1 MTAHTQ
7 ANYDTDAAALATK
20 LFESDSQ
27 FRAARPDPEVM
38 DSLLVPGLRLSQ
50 VLHALLTGYAER
62 PVMGF
67 RSRESVA
74 DPATGRTV
82 DRLLPAFETVTYGE
96 LLDNISAILA
106 EWQHGENRIGA
117 DDFVATI
124 GFSSPDYVTLDL
136 ATLMNGSVSIPL
148 QHNASVTQLRMMLE
162 ETNPRLVAASAD
174 CLDLAVEAALGLTD
188 LQRVVVFD
196 YRPDTDDHREKLAA
210 ARERLQAAGMRVV
223 VEPLAEIIA
232 NGRRLPEPVLY
243 TAGDDQRTAL
253 IMYTSG
259 STGAPKGAMF
269 TEWTVTRFWSSGA
282 APNRDTP
289 IINVN
294 FLPLNH
300 LAGRVGLLTAFI
312 PGGTCYFVPE
322 SDLSTLFEDWQLA
335 RPTHM
340 GVVPR
345 VVDMLFQ
352 HYQTRVDALIAEG
365 AEADSADRTAKAEL
379 REDVL
384 GGRVVAGM
392 LATAPLSPEMKTFLE
407 SSLNFHLLDL
417 YGLTEVGG
425 VFRDGKISRPP
436 VLDYKLIDVPEL
448 GYYTTDKPH
457 PRGELLVKSAT
468 ATPGY
473 YKRPDVT
480 AEVFDADGYYRTGD
494 VMAEIAPDE
503 LVYVDRRNNVIK
515 LAQGEFVA
523 VANLETVYVGA
534 PLVRQIFVYG
544 NSERAY
550 LLAVIVP
557 TEEALRAHPDPVDLK
572 NSIRE
577 SLQRT
582 ARASHLHSYEL
593 PADFIIETTPFSIES
608 GMLAAVGKPIRPKM
622 IEYYGDRLEQ
632 LYADLAEARVQE
644 LRQLRDTAQQRPV
657 IETVTE
663 AAQALL
669 GMSSD
674 AVRPDHHFI
683 DLGGDSLSALTFS
696 NLLRDLFDVEVPVG
710 VITGPAAD
718 LRKLAAYVEGARES
732 GAATAA
738 SVHGSDV
745 TVINANELTLDK
757 FIDAETLSSAAELE
771 RSSGAVGTVLL
782 TGANGYL
789 GRFLCLEW
797 LQRLAPSGGQLI
809 CLVRGDDD
817 DDALARLEAAYGHTD
832 QVLLDEFRALARRHL
847 RVIAADIT
855 QPRLGIDD
863 ATWEQLAREVDKIVH
878 PAALVNH
885 VLPYNQL
892 FGPNVLGTAE
902 VIRLALTTRIKPVTY
917 LSTMAVAMAVPDFD
931 EDGDIRTVSP
941 IRHIGPG
948 YANGYANSKWAGEV
962 LLREAYD
969 LCGLPV
975 SVFRSDMILTHRQ
988 YSGQLNVTDA
998 FTRMLLSLVLT
1009 GIAPRSFYQGDG
1021 DGSRP
1026 RAHYEGLPVDFVT
1039 EAITTLGL
1047 ANSEGFRS
1055 YDVMNPHDDGI
1066 SVDTFVDW
1074 LVEDGHTIDIIDDY
1088 DEWLS
1093 RFETALRGLP
1103 DDQRRSSVL
1112 PLLDAYRTPGHPRR
1126 GADTPT
1132 DQFRKA
1138 VQNYKIGSDDDS
1150 ADIPHIDHALITKYI
1165 SDLRAHGLL

>member
-7 ANYDTDAAALATK
+7 ANNDIDAAALAAT
-20 LFESDSQ
+20 LVESDPQ
-27 FRAARPDPEVM
+27 FQAAMPDPDVM

-50 VLHALLTGYAER
+50 VLHSLMTGYSDR

-67 RSRESVA
+67 RSRESVL

-82 DRLLPAFETVTYGE
+82 DRLLPAFATITYGQ
-96 LLDNISAILA
+96 LLSDISAILS
-106 EWQHGENRIGA
+106 EWQHGDNAIGA
-117 DDFVATI
+117 GDFVATI
-124 GFSSPDYVTLDL
+124 GFSSPDYVTIDL

-148 QHNASVTQLRMMLE
+148 QHNASVSQVRAMLE
-162 ETNPRLVAASAD
+162 ETSPRLVAASAD
-174 CLDLAVEAALGLTD
+174 SLDLAVEAALGLPD

-210 ARERLQAAGMRVV
+210 ARDRLHAAGMAVT
-223 VEPLAEIIA
+223 VEPLAEVIA
-232 NGRRLPEPVLY
+232 NGRQLPAPALY
-243 TAGDDQRTAL
+243 TDGDDQGTAL

-300 LAGRVGLLTAFI
+300 LAGRVALLTAFI

-322 SDLSTLFEDWQLA
+322 SNLSTLFEDWQLV

-352 HYQTRVDALIAEG
+352 HHQTRMDALIAEG
-365 AEADSADRTAKAEL
+365 ADAPSADRIAKAEL
-379 REDVL
+379 RQDVL

-436 VLDYKLIDVPEL
+436 VLDYKLVDVPEL

-473 YKRPDVT
+473 YKRPEVT

-523 VANLETVYVGA
+523 VANLETVYAGA
-534 PLVRQIFVYG
+534 PLIRQIFVYG

-550 LLAVIVP
+550 LLAVVVP
-557 TEEALRAHPDPVDLK
+557 TEDALRAHPDPIDLR
-572 NSIRE
+572 NAIRE
-577 SLQRT
+577 SLRHA
-582 ARASHLHSYEL
+582 ARANHLHSYEL
-593 PADFIIETTPFSIES
+593 PADFIIETTPFTIES
-608 GMLAAVGKPIRPKM
+608 GMLAAVGKPIRPRM
-622 IEYYGDRLEQ
+622 VEHYGDRLEQ
-632 LYADLAEARVQE
+632 LYVDLADARVEE

-669 GMSSD
+669 SSD
-674 AVRPDHHFI
+674 AVRPENHFI

-718 LRKLAAYVEGARES
+718 LQTLADYIETERES
-732 GAATAA
+732 NTATAT
-738 SVHGSDV
+738 SVHGPDAS
-745 TVINANELTLDK
+745 VISAADLTLDK
-757 FIDAETLSSAAELE
+757 FIDSETLGTASSLTPPV
-771 RSSGAVGTVLL
+771 GAVGTVLL

-797 LQRLAPSGGQLI
+797 LKRLAPSGGQLI
-809 CLVRGDDD
+809 CLIRGDGDG
-817 DDALARLEAAYGHTD
+817 DALARLEAAYGDTD
-832 QVLLDEFRALARRHL
+832 PVLLEEFRELAQKHL
-847 RVIAADIT
+847 RVIAADIA
-855 QPRLGIDD
+855 QPRLGLDD

-892 FGPNVLGTAE
+892 FQPNVFGTAE
-902 VIRLALTTRIKPVTY
+902 IIRLALTTRIKPVTY
-917 LSTMAVAMAVPDFD
+917 LSTMAVAMAVPDFA
-931 EDGDIRTVSP
+931 EDRDIRAVSP
-941 IRHIGPG
+941 ERPINDG

-962 LLREAYD
+962 LLREAHD
-969 LCGLPV
+969 LCGLPA
-975 SVFRSDMILTHRQ
+975 SVFRSDMILTHRR

-998 FTRMLLSLVLT
+998 FTRMLLSLALT

-1021 DGSRP
+1021 SGDRP
-1026 RAHYEGLPVDFVT
+1026 RAHYEGLPVDFVA

-1047 ANSEGFRS
+1047 ATIEGFRS

-1074 LVEDGHTIDIIDDY
+1074 MIEDGHSIDIIDDY

-1103 DDQRRSSVL
+1103 DEQRRSSVL
-1112 PLLDAYRTPGHPRR
+1112 PLLDAYRVPGNPRR
-1126 GADTPT
+1126 GAAVPNDV
-1132 DQFRKA
+1132 FRKA
-1138 VQNYKIGSDDDS
+1138 VQDNKIGHD
-1150 ADIPHIDHALITKYI
+1150 ADIPQIDRALIAKYL
-1165 SDLRAHGLL
+1165 SDLRAHGLLSAQ

>member
-1 MTAHTQ
+1 M
-7 ANYDTDAAALATK
+7 TDAAALAAK
-20 LFESDSQ
+20 LVESDPQ
-27 FRAARPDPEVM
+27 FQAAIPDHEVM

-50 VLHALLTGYAER
+50 VLHALLTGYSDR

-67 RSRESVA
+67 RSRESVV
-74 DPATGRTV
+74 DPVTGRTV
-82 DRLLPAFETVTYGE
+82 DRLLPVFETITYGE
-96 LLDNISAILA
+96 LRENISAILA
-106 EWQHGENRIGA
+106 EWQYGPNAIGA

-148 QHNASVTQLRMMLE
+148 QHNASVAQLRMMLE

-174 CLDLAVEAALGLTD
+174 SLDLAVEAALGLTE
-188 LQRVVVFD
+188 LRRVVVFD
-196 YRPDTDDHREKLAA
+196 YRPVTDDHREKLAA
-210 ARERLQAAGMRVV
+210 ARDRLREAGMEVV
-223 VEPLAEIIA
+223 VESLAEVIA

-259 STGAPKGAMF
+259 STGAPKGATF

-365 AEADSADRTAKAEL
+365 ADAASADRTAKTEL

-436 VLDYKLIDVPEL
+436 VLDYKLVDVPEL

-473 YKRPDVT
+473 YKRPEVT

-557 TEEALRAHPDPVDLK
+557 TEETLQRYTNSPVDMK
-572 NSIRE
+572 NAIRE

-582 ARASHLHSYEL
+582 ARANHLHSYEL
-593 PADFIIETTPFSIES
+593 PADFILETTPFTIES

-622 IEYYGDRLEQ
+622 IEYYGGRLEQ
-632 LYADLAEARVQE
+632 LYSDLAAARVQE
-644 LRQLRDTAQQRPV
+644 LRLLRDTAQQRPI

-718 LRKLAAYVEGARES
+718 LRKLAAHIEAARES
-732 GAATAA
+732 NVATAA
-738 SVHGSDV
+738 SVHGPDV
-745 TVINANELTLDK
+745 AVINADELTLDK
-757 FIDAETLSSAAELE
+757 FIDAETLGNASALPAPSSA
-771 RSSGAVGTVLL
+771 VHTVLL

-797 LQRLAPSGGQLI
+797 LQRLAQSDGQLI
-809 CLVRGDDD
+809 CLVRGDDN
-817 DDALARLEAAYGHTD
+817 DDALARLEAAYGDTD
-832 QVLLDEFRALARRHL
+832 QALLDEFRALARRHL
-847 RVIAADIT
+847 RVVAADIA
-855 QPRLGIDD
+855 QPRLGVDD

-892 FGPNVLGTAE
+892 FGPNVFGTAE
-902 VIRLALTTRIKPVTY
+902 IIRLALTTRIKPVTY
-917 LSTMAVAMAVPDFD
+917 LSTMAVAMAVPNFD

-941 IRHIGPG
+941 TRHIGAG

-962 LLREAYD
+962 LLREAHD
-969 LCGLPV
+969 LCGLPA
-975 SVFRSDMILTHRQ
+975 SVFRSDMILTHRL

-1009 GIAPRSFYQGDG
+1009 GIAPRSFYQGGTNG
-1021 DGSRP
+1021 DRP

-1074 LVEDGHTIDIIDDY
+1074 LIEDGHTIDIIDDY

-1103 DDQRRSSVL
+1103 DELRRSSVL
-1112 PLLDAYRTPGHPRR
+1112 PLLDAYRVPGPPRR

-1132 DQFRKA
+1132 DMFRKA
-1138 VQNYKIGSDDDS
+1138 VQDYKIGSDGNS
-1150 ADIPHIDHALITKYI
+1150 ADIPHIDRALISKYI

>member
-1 MTAHTQ
+1 MTAG
-7 ANYDTDAAALATK
+7 AAARAAE
-20 LFESDSQ
+20 LFESDPQ
-27 FRAARPDPEVM
+27 FRQALPDPDVM

-50 VLHALLTGYAER
+50 VLHALLTGYADR

-67 RSRESVA
+67 RSRETVI
-74 DPATGRTV
+74 DPASGRAV
-82 DRLLPAFETVTYGE
+82 DRLLPAFETITYGR
-96 LLDNISAILA
+96 LLENISAILA
-106 EWQHGENRIGA
+106 EWQHGTDAIGA
-117 DDFVATI
+117 GDFVATI

-148 QHNASVTQLRMMLE
+148 QHNASATQLRVMLE
-162 ETNPRLVAASAD
+162 ETDPRLIAASAD
-174 CLDLAVEAALGLTD
+174 CLDLAVEAAMGLSN
-188 LQRVVVFD
+188 LRRVVVFD

-210 ARERLQAAGMRVV
+210 ARARLDAAGMEVAI
-223 VEPLAEIIA
+223 EPLAQVIA
-232 NGRRLPEPVLY
+232 KGRELPEPVLY
-243 TAGDDQRTAL
+243 TDGDDQRTAL

-352 HYQTRVDALIAEG
+352 HYQTRVHALVAEG
-365 AEADSADRTAKAEL
+365 ADADTADRLAKTEL

-384 GGRVVAGM
+384 GGRVIAGM

-436 VLDYKLIDVPEL
+436 VLDYKLVDVPEL

-457 PRGELLVKSAT
+457 PRGELLIKSAT

-534 PLVRQIFVYG
+534 PPVRQIFVYG

-550 LLAVIVP
+550 LLAVVVP
-557 TEEALRAHPDPVDLK
+557 TEEALRAHPDPIELK
-572 NSIRE
+572 NTIRE

-582 ARASHLHSYEL
+582 ARANHLHSYEL
-593 PADFIIETTPFSIES
+593 PADFIIETTPFTIES
-608 GMLAAVGKPIRPKM
+608 GMLAAVGKPIRPRM

-632 LYADLAEARVQE
+632 LYVDLAEARVQE
-644 LRQLRDTAQQRPV
+644 LRQLRDTAQLRPV

-669 GMSSD
+669 GMSAD
-674 AVRPDHHFI
+674 AVRPQHHFI

-718 LRKLAAYVEGARES
+718 LRKLAAYIEHERES
-732 GAATAA
+732 STATAA
-738 SVHGSDV
+738 SVHGPDAPIIS
-745 TVINANELTLDK
+745 AEELTLDK
-757 FIDAETLSSAAELE
+757 FIDAETLRNASELDMPT
-771 RSSGAVGTVLL
+771 GAVNTVLL

-797 LQRLAPSGGQLI
+797 LQRLAPTDGRLI

-817 DDALARLEAAYGHTD
+817 DDARARLEAAYGETD
-832 QVLLDEFRALARRHL
+832 QALLDEFRTLARRHL
-847 RVIAADIT
+847 RVIAADIA
-855 QPRLGIDD
+855 QPRFGVDD
-863 ATWEQLAREVDKIVH
+863 ATWEQLTHDVDKIVH

-892 FGPNVLGTAE
+892 FGPNVFGTAE
-902 VIRLALTTRIKPVTY
+902 VIRLALTTRLKPVTY
-917 LSTMAVAMAVPDFD
+917 LSTMAVAMTVPDFE
-931 EDGDIRTVSP
+931 EDGDIRAVSAVRTVDD
-941 IRHIGPG
+941 G

-962 LLREAYD
+962 LLREAHD
-969 LCGLPV
+969 LCGLPT
-975 SVFRSDMILTHRQ
+975 SVFRSDMILTHRR

-1021 DGSRP
+1021 NGSRP
-1026 RAHYEGLPVDFVT
+1026 RAHYEGLPVDFVA

-1047 ANSEGFRS
+1047 ATAEGFRS
-1055 YDVMNPHDDGI
+1055 YNVMNPHDDGI

-1074 LVEDGHTIDIIDDY
+1074 LIDDGHAIDIIDGY
-1088 DEWLS
+1088 EEWLS

-1103 DDQRRSSVL
+1103 DEQRRASVL
-1112 PLLDAYRTPGHPRR
+1112 ALLDAYRAPGHPRR
-1126 GADTPT
+1126 GAAIPT
-1132 DQFRKA
+1132 DVFRKA
-1138 VQNYKIGSDDDS
+1138 VQDNEIGDHN
-1150 ADIPHIDHALITKYI
+1150 DIPQIDRALIGKYL

>member
-1 MTAHTQ
+1 M
-7 ANYDTDAAALATK
+7 
-20 LFESDSQ
+20 
-27 FRAARPDPEVM
+27 PDVDVM
-38 DSLLVPGLRLSQ
+38 DSLLAPGLRLSQ
-50 VLHALLTGYAER
+50 VLHALLSGYADR

-67 RSRESVA
+67 RSRESVV

-82 DRLLPAFETVTYGE
+82 DRLLPAFQTITYGQ
-96 LLDNISAILA
+96 LLDDISAILA
-106 EWQHGENRIGA
+106 EWQHGANAIAPG
-117 DDFVATI
+117 DFIATI
-124 GFSSPDYVTLDL
+124 GFSSPDYVTVDL
-136 ATLMNGSVSIPL
+136 AALMNGSVSIPL
-148 QHNASVTQLRMMLE
+148 QHNTSAALLRMMLE
-162 ETNPRLVAASAD
+162 ETSPRLVAASAD
-174 CLDLAVEAALGLTD
+174 SLELAIEAVLGLPD
-188 LQRVVVFD
+188 LRRVMVFD

-210 ARERLQAAGMRVV
+210 ARDRLHTAGMDVI
-223 VEPLAEIIA
+223 VEPLAEVIA
-232 NGRRLPEPVLY
+232 RGRQLPEPTFY
-243 TAGDDQRTAL
+243 TDGDEQRTAL

-322 SDLSTLFEDWQLA
+322 SDLSTLFEDWQLV

-352 HYQTRVDALIAEG
+352 HYQTRMDALTAEG
-365 AEADSADRTAKAEL
+365 ADTESADRTAKAEL
-379 REDVL
+379 REEVL

-407 SSLNFHLLDL
+407 SSLSFHLLDL

-436 VLDYKLIDVPEL
+436 VLDYKLVDVPEL

-480 AEVFDADGYYRTGD
+480 AEVFDVDGYYRTGD

-515 LAQGEFVA
+515 LSQGEFVA

-550 LLAVIVP
+550 LLAVVVP
-557 TEEALRAHPDPVDLK
+557 TDEALRTHPDPVDLK
-572 NSIRE
+572 NTIRE

-582 ARASHLHSYEL
+582 ARANHLHSYEL
-593 PADFIIETTPFSIES
+593 PADFVIETTPFTIES

-622 IEYYGDRLEQ
+622 IEHYGDRLER
-632 LYADLAEARVQE
+632 LYVDLAEARVAE
-644 LRQLRDTAQQRPV
+644 LRLLRDTAQQRPV

-674 AVRPDHHFI
+674 AVRPEDHFI

-718 LRKLAAYVEGARES
+718 LRKLAEYIATERES
-732 GAATAA
+732 STATAA
-738 SVHGSDV
+738 SVHGPDV
-745 TVINANELTLDK
+745 SVIHAADLTLDK
-757 FIDAETLSSAAELE
+757 FIDAETLDAAALLE
-771 RSSGAVGTVLL
+771 PPSGAVDTVLL

-797 LQRLAPSGGQLI
+797 LQRSAQSDGQLI
-809 CLVRGDDD
+809 CLVRGDSDAE
-817 DDALARLEAAYGHTD
+817 ALARLEAAYGDTD
-832 QVLLDEFRALARRHL
+832 PALLDQFRTLAQRHL
-847 RVIAADIT
+847 RVIAADIA
-855 QPRLGIDD
+855 QPRFGVDD

-892 FGPNVLGTAE
+892 FQPNVFGTAE
-902 VIRLALTTRIKPVTY
+902 VIRLALTGRMKPVTY
-917 LSTMAVAMAVPDFD
+917 LSTMAVAMTVPDFD
-931 EDGDIRTVSP
+931 EDGDIRAVSP
-941 IRHIGPG
+941 TRPVGAG

-962 LLREAYD
+962 LLREAHD
-969 LCGLPV
+969 LCGLPA
-975 SVFRSDMILTHRQ
+975 SVFRSDMILTHRR

-1021 DGSRP
+1021 NGSRP

-1047 ANSEGFRS
+1047 AATEGFRS

-1074 LVEDGHTIDIIDDY
+1074 LIEDGHYIDIIDDY

-1103 DDQRRSSVL
+1103 DEQRRASVL
-1112 PLLDAYRTPGHPRR
+1112 PLLDAYRAPAPPRR
-1126 GADTPT
+1126 GASIPNDT
-1132 DQFRKA
+1132 FRKA
-1138 VQNYKIGSDDDS
+1138 VQEHEIGHCN
-1150 ADIPHIDHALITKYI
+1150 DIPQIDRALITKYM
-1165 SDLRAHGLL
+1165 SDLRAHRLL

>member
-1 MTAHTQ
+1 MTAG
-7 ANYDTDAAALATK
+7 AAARVAK
-20 LFESDSQ
+20 LFESDPQ
-27 FRAARPDPEVM
+27 FRAAMPDPAVM
-38 DSLLVPGLRLSQ
+38 DSLLAPGLRLSQ
-50 VLHALLTGYAER
+50 VLHALLSGYAER

-67 RSRESVA
+67 RSRESVV
-74 DPATGRTV
+74 DTATGRTV
-82 DRLLPAFETVTYGE
+82 DRLLPAFETITYGQ
-96 LLDNISAILA
+96 LLEDISAILA
-106 EWQHGENRIGA
+106 EWQHGDIPMGA
-117 DDFVATI
+117 GDFIATI

-148 QHNASVTQLRMMLE
+148 QHNTSVAQLRMMLE
-162 ETNPRLVAASAD
+162 ETGPRLVAASAD
-174 CLDLAVEAALGLTD
+174 CLDLAVEAAVGLTD
-188 LQRVVVFD
+188 LRRVVVFD
-196 YRPDTDDHREKLAA
+196 YRAETDDHREKLAT
-210 ARERLQAAGMRVV
+210 ARERLHAAGMDVV
-223 VEPLAEIIA
+223 VEPLAEVI
-232 NGRRLPEPVLY
+232 GRGRDLPEPVLY

-352 HYQTRVDALIAEG
+352 HYQTRVDALMAG
-365 AEADSADRTAKAEL
+365 GTDVDTADRLAKTEL

-392 LATAPLSPEMKTFLE
+392 LATAPLSPEMKAFLE
-407 SSLNFHLLDL
+407 SSLDFHLLDL

-436 VLDYKLIDVPEL
+436 VLDYKLVDVPEL

-494 VMAEIAPDE
+494 VMAEVAPDQ

-550 LLAVIVP
+550 LLAVVVP
-557 TEEALRAHPDPVDLK
+557 TEEALRAHPDPVELK

-582 ARASHLHSYEL
+582 ARSNHLHSYEL
-593 PADFIIETTPFSIES
+593 PADFIIETTPFTIES

-622 IEYYGDRLEQ
+622 IEHYGDRLEQ
-632 LYADLAEARVQE
+632 LYVDLAEARVQE

-657 IETVTE
+657 LDTVTE
-663 AAQALL
+663 AARALL
-669 GMSSD
+669 GMSAD

-718 LRKLAAYVEGARES
+718 LRKLAAYIQHEREHS
-732 GAATAA
+732 TATAA
-738 SVHGSDV
+738 SVHGLDT
-745 TVINANELTLDK
+745 TVISAAELTLDK
-757 FIDAETLSSAAELE
+757 FIDAETLHNASQLDVPA
-771 RSSGAVGTVLL
+771 GAVATVLL

-797 LQRLAPSGGQLI
+797 LQRLSQTGGQLI
-809 CLVRGDDD
+809 CLVRGDNDD
-817 DDALARLEAAYGHTD
+817 QALARLVAAYGDTDRTLLEEFHT
-832 QVLLDEFRALARRHL
+832 LARRHL
-847 RVIAADIT
+847 RVIAADIA
-855 QPRLGIDD
+855 QPRFGVDN
-863 ATWEQLAREVDKIVH
+863 ATWEQLARDVDKIVH

-892 FGPNVLGTAE
+892 FGPNVFGTAE

-917 LSTMAVAMAVPDFD
+917 LSTMAVAMTVPDFD

-941 IRHIGPG
+941 TRHIDPG

-962 LLREAYD
+962 LLREAHD

-975 SVFRSDMILTHRQ
+975 SVFRSDMILTHRR

-1021 DGSRP
+1021 SGARP

-1039 EAITTLGL
+1039 EAITSLGL
-1047 ANSEGFRS
+1047 SSSEGFRS

-1074 LVEDGHTIDIIDDY
+1074 LMEDGHSIDIIDNY

-1103 DDQRRSSVL
+1103 DEQRRASVL
-1112 PLLDAYRTPGHPRR
+1112 PLLDAYRVPGNPRR
-1126 GADTPT
+1126 AAATPNHV
-1132 DQFRKA
+1132 FRKA
-1138 VQNYKIGSDDDS
+1138 VQENNIGGDG
-1150 ADIPHIDHALITKYI
+1150 ADIPQIDRALIAKYI
-1165 SDLRAHGLL
+1165 ADLRAHRLL

>member
-1 MTAHTQ
+1 MNTPPACE
-7 ANYDTDAAALATK
+7 TDAAARAAT
-20 LFESDSQ
+20 LFESDPQ
-27 FRAARPDPEVM
+27 FRAATPDPNVM

-50 VLHALLTGYAER
+50 VLHALLTGYADR

-67 RSRESVA
+67 RSRESVV
-74 DPATGRTV
+74 DPTTGRTV
-82 DRLLPAFETVTYGE
+82 DRLLPAFQTISYGQ
-96 LLDNISAILA
+96 LLDDISAILA
-106 EWQHGENRIGA
+106 EWQHGPNAIGA
-117 DDFVATI
+117 GDFVATI

-136 ATLMNGSVSIPL
+136 AALMNGCVSIPL
-148 QHNASVTQLRMMLE
+148 QHNTSLAQLRMMLE

-174 CLDLAVEAALGLTD
+174 CLELAVEAALGSPD
-188 LQRVVVFD
+188 LRRVVVFD

-210 ARERLQAAGMRVV
+210 ARDRLRAAGTEVT
-223 VEPLAEIIA
+223 VEPLADVIA
-232 NGRRLPEPVLY
+232 KGRQLPEPALY
-243 TAGDDQRTAL
+243 TDGDDQRTAL

-322 SDLSTLFEDWQLA
+322 SDLSTLFEDWQLV
-335 RPTHM
+335 RPTYT

-352 HYQTRVDALIAEG
+352 HYQTRMDSFIADG
-365 AEADSADRTAKAEL
+365 ADPESADRSAKTEL

-392 LATAPLSPEMKTFLE
+392 LATAPLSPEMKSFLE
-407 SSLNFHLLDL
+407 SALHFHLLDL

-436 VLDYKLIDVPEL
+436 VLDYKLVDVPEL

-550 LLAVIVP
+550 LLAVVVP
-557 TEEALRAHPDPVDLK
+557 TEEALRGHPDPVDLK
-572 NSIRE
+572 NTIRE
-577 SLQRT
+577 SLRRT
-582 ARASHLHSYEL
+582 ARANHLHSYEL
-593 PADFIIETTPFSIES
+593 PADFIIETTPFTIES

-622 IEYYGDRLEQ
+622 IEHYGDRLEQ
-632 LYADLAEARVQE
+632 LYVDLAEARVEE
-644 LRQLRDTAQQRPV
+644 LRQLRDTAQQRPI

-663 AAQALL
+663 AARALL
-669 GMSSD
+669 GMSGD
-674 AVRPDHHFI
+674 AVRPDNHFI

-718 LRKLAAYVEGARES
+718 LRTLADYIETERENNT
-732 GAATAA
+732 ATAA
-738 SVHGSDV
+738 GVHGPDASVVSAAD
-745 TVINANELTLDK
+745 LTLDK
-757 FIDAETLSSAAELE
+757 FIDSEILSNASELDKPACVV
-771 RSSGAVGTVLL
+771 STVLL

-797 LQRLAPSGGQLI
+797 LQRLAQSDGQLI
-809 CLVRGDDD
+809 CLVRGESDA
-817 DDALARLEAAYGHTD
+817 DALARLEAAYGDTD
-832 QVLLDEFRALARRHL
+832 PALLSEFRALAQRHL
-847 RVIAADIT
+847 RVIAADIA
-855 QPRLGIDD
+855 QPRLGLDD

-892 FGPNVLGTAE
+892 FGPNVFGTAE
-902 VIRLALTTRIKPVTY
+902 VIRLALTTRMKPVTY
-917 LSTMAVAMAVPDFD
+917 LSTMAVAMTVPDFD

-941 IRHIGPG
+941 IRPVGAG

-962 LLREAYD
+962 LLREAHD
-969 LCGLPV
+969 LCGLPAA
-975 SVFRSDMILTHRQ
+975 VFRSDMILTHRR

-1021 DGSRP
+1021 GGSRP
-1026 RAHYEGLPVDFVT
+1026 RAHYEGLPVDFVA

-1047 ANSEGFRS
+1047 ATIEGFRS

-1074 LVEDGHTIDIIDDY
+1074 LVEDGHSIDIIDDY

-1093 RFETALRGLP
+1093 RFETALRSLS
-1103 DDQRRSSVL
+1103 DEQRRASVL
-1112 PLLDAYRTPGHPRR
+1112 PLLDAYRAPGHPRR
-1126 GADTPT
+1126 GAAAPT
-1132 DQFRKA
+1132 DVFRKA
-1138 VQNYKIGSDDDS
+1138 VQDHNIGGES
-1150 ADIPHIDHALITKYI
+1150 ADIPQIDRALIAKYI